1 MTTSI
6 LAEGESCWRI
16 AEAERFSVIVDA
28 ADFFR
33 HARASMLKAKHSIM
47 LIGWD
52 FDTRIRLT
60 PDQPKGKRPDKLG
73 RFLEDL
79 ARQTPSLQ
87 IRILKWDY
95 GLLASITRGE
105 TPFHMLRWMVSRQIH
120 LKLDRAHPPMA
131 AHHMKLLVIDD
142 EVAFCGGID
151 MTVGRWDTPD
161 HLEDDPNRLSP
172 FGRPEPPWHDAT
184 TCASGP
190 AARTLGELARDRWE
204 MATGERLDPVQ
215 RSGTI
220 VDIWPEALEPEFRKV
235 RIGIAR
241 TSPKYQERR
250 EVVEIETATLAMI
263 ASARQ
268 SLYIESQYFANR
280 RLAEAMAKRIAEP
293 DGPEIVIV
301 NPKSASGWLEE
312 KTMDTARAR
321 LIKLMQEA
329 DRHDRFRIF
338 YPVNAAGTAIYVHAK
353 IMIVDDRI
361 LKLGSANLNNRS
373 MGYDTESDV
382 ILEVSQDD
390 VDLRA
395 AIRTRRN
402 TLLAEHLGTSCGAV
416 AEAIEAADG
425 SLVRTIDRLSQADG
439 RVLKPVGE
447 REMGLDDELVAES
460 DLVDPERPAG
470 VRYRT
475 SQFLRNRFG
484 RRLFAAEQH

>member
-16 AEAERFSVIVDA
+16 AEADRFSVIVDA
-28 ADFFR
+28 GGFFR
-33 HARASMLKAKHSIM
+33 LARAAMLKAQHSIM

-60 PDQPKGKRPDKLG
+60 PDQPPGDRPDKLG

-79 ARQTPSLQ
+79 AKQNEALQ

-95 GLLASITRGE
+95 GLLSSLTRGE
-105 TPFHMLRWMVSRQIH
+105 TPFHMLRWMISRQIH

-142 EVAFCGGID
+142 AVAFCGGID
-151 MTVGRWDTPD
+151 MTVGRWDSRD
-161 HLEDDPNRLSP
+161 HREDDPNRLSP

-190 AARTLGELARDRWE
+190 AARALGDLARDRWE
-204 MATGERLDPVQ
+204 MATGERLEPVERSSASVDP
-215 RSGTI
+215 
-220 VDIWPEALEPEFRKV
+220 WPEDLEPEFLNV

-268 SLYIESQYFANR
+268 SLYIESQYFASR
-280 RLAEAMAKRIAEP
+280 RLAEAMAKRLSEP
-293 DGPEIVIV
+293 DGPDIIIV

-321 LIKLMQEA
+321 MIKLMQEA
-329 DRHDRFRIF
+329 DRHDRFRIL
-338 YPVNAAGTAIYVHAK
+338 YPVNEAGTAIYVHAK

-382 ILEVSQDD
+382 VLEVSEED

-395 AIRTRRN
+395 AIRARRDD
-402 TLLAEHLGTSCGAV
+402 LMGEHLGTSAQAV
-416 AEAIEAADG
+416 ADAIAAAGG
-425 SLVRTIDRLSQADG
+425 SLAQTIDALSRRDG
-439 RVLKPVGE
+439 RSLKPVGE

-470 VRYRT
+470 VRYKT

-484 RRLFAAEQH
+484 RRLFLAQQS